1 MLFEFQKVATCP
13 VDRKTFPA
21 ILVKK
26 ELNGKVF
33 RIVDVEVENV
43 GNASLFDDYDTDPTY
58 CEVCG
63 HCDREDRLLLCDGC
77 DLGFHMECLEPPM
90 EFVPIEDW
98 FCPACQTQ
106 RLAVSSL
113 LVFFIFPTQSSLT
126 ITCTFFSPRK
136 QHNAQ
141 VGDNSVCRELDRA
154 DGCWKVFVN
163 RQGEKAQLYVSL

>member
-1 MLFEFQKVATCP
+1 MWLLLLLECMSNDFSLIFQKVATCP

-26 ELNGKVF
+26 EIFGAVV

-43 GNASLFDDYDTDPTY
+43 GSTSLLDEYDTDPTY

-90 EFVPIEDW
+90 EYVPIEDW

-106 RLAVSSL
+106 RRAVRYL
-113 LVFFIFPTQSSLT
+113 QAL
-126 ITCTFFSPRK
+126 
-136 QHNAQ
+136 H
-141 VGDNSVCRELDRA
+141 DE
-154 DGCWKVFVN
+154 
-163 RQGEKAQLYVSL
+163 